1 MSNPYKTREGGA
13 TVTVFVPYD
22 CNNHCPFCIN
32 KKEYADCSGFSLD
45 AILRS
50 IHTMDE
56 ITPRCDFVFTGGEPL
71 ADLGSL
77 QKMLDA
83 IPNTHRIFINTTFPV
98 QQKYSADE
106 MIAFTK
112 RNRDK
117 ITCINISRHLVKY
130 VEESPDEVV
139 GRIACPTRINCV
151 LYKNY
156 PAQKLTDYVERF
168 LPYRIPIQFR
178 YDYTETTPE
187 NLYEE
192 EHDKILQD
200 LKKQFTYKG
209 LDGCRMRNGFHFEY
223 KGLHMTYHKTLPYS
237 TIVETGDDGI
247 TYDILYDILDQA
259 ERRDPLRLDR
269 REAGRGEV
277 PPRDLRAIRPAGS
290 GRHHRL
296 LMQTSPTVLTVQRGM
311 FPSLPKK
318 SVPFQDKCCYV

>member
-83 IPNTHRIFINTTFPV
+83 IPNTHRIVINTTFPV

-139 GRIACPTRINCV
+139 GRIASPTRINCV

-247 TYDILYDILDQA
+247 TYDILYDILIKQNGEIHSDWTGVK
-259 ERRDPLRLDR
+259 LDVEKYR
-269 REAGRGEV
+269 HVTYE
-277 PPRDLRAIRPAGS
+277 PYDLR
-290 GRHHRL
+290 
-296 LMQTSPTVLTVQRGM
+296 VLDGTID
-311 FPSLPKK
+311 F
-318 SVPFQDKCCYV
+318 

>member
-1 MSNPYKTREGGA
+1 M
-13 TVTVFVPYD
+13 
-22 CNNHCPFCIN
+22 
-32 KKEYADCSGFSLD
+32 
-45 AILRS
+45 
-50 IHTMDE
+50 
-56 ITPRCDFVFTGGEPL
+56 
-71 ADLGSL
+71 
-77 QKMLDA
+77 
-83 IPNTHRIFINTTFPV
+83 
-98 QQKYSADE
+98 
-106 MIAFTK
+106 
-112 RNRDK
+112 
-117 ITCINISRHLVKY
+117 
-130 VEESPDEVV
+130 

-247 TYDILYDILDQA
+247 TYDILYDILIKQNGEIHSDWTGVK
-259 ERRDPLRLDR
+259 LDVEKYR
-269 REAGRGEV
+269 HVTYE
-277 PPRDLRAIRPAGS
+277 PYDLR
-290 GRHHRL
+290 
-296 LMQTSPTVLTVQRGM
+296 VLDGTID
-311 FPSLPKK
+311 F
-318 SVPFQDKCCYV
+318 